1 MVLQL
6 KDNRNCRGLLLFL
19 GVHLLVLQPKDNL
32 LRSIYRN
39 IKSQNNFNLKNYQLT
54 NSKTKAYQLKNK
66 SSPTKNNS
74 PPHKLKKSQ
83 TKQLIN
89 SHTHKL
95 NPKNNASRAGDLS
108 PLPCSIYSANNNLF
122 LRKKCRYRPQQ
133 RCNLCE

>member
-89 SHTHKL
+89 SHTQKL
-95 NPKNNASRAGDLS
+95 NPKNNASRAGHLR
-108 PLPCSIYSANNNLF
+108 PYPAPFTLPTTISF
-122 LRKKCRYRPQQ
+122 LKTKCQYQPQQ